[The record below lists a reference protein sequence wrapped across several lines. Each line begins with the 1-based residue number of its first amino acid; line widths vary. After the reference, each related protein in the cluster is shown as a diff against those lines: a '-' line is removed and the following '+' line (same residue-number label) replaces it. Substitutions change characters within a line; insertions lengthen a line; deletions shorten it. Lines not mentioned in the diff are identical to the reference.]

1 MSLAG
6 LVTATTKGSYLKGLR
21 LLRLA
26 LSLRIYGLCALARL
40 RYAGLVI

>member
-6 LVTATTKGSYLKGLR
+6 LVTTTTKGFYPEGLR

-26 LSLRIYGLCALARL
+26 LSLRIRGLCALARL
-40 RYAGLVI
+40 RYTGLVI